1 VKIALDP
8 SVTGQHNTTSTSS
21 AAEPAFNEDISNLNN
36 NPYVQVMMDAI
47 ASRKGI
53 EILCDS
59 EEDANVV
66 RFRYYAVRRKLHR
79 KGIYSLDDLIFK
91 IRGSSVL
98 IKPGPKVTV
107 KIL

>member
-1 VKIALDP
+1 
-8 SVTGQHNTTSTSS
+8 
-21 AAEPAFNEDISNLNN
+21 
-36 NPYVQVMMDAI
+36 MMDAI